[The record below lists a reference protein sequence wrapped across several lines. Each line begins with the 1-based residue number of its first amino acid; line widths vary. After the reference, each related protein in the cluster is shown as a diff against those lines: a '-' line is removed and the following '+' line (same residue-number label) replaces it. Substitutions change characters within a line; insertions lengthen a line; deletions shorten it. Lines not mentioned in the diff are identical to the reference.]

1 MNYLKNVKFIKSAY
15 NKKDIIHDDLPVI
28 AIAGKSNV
36 GKSSFINS
44 LCNNKSTAKV
54 GSTPGKTRSIN
65 YFLVNNEFY
74 IVDLPGYGYS
84 TMSQKEKENINALTN
99 YFLETNDNIEHIFL
113 LVDCRHLPTAEDK
126 QMYNWLEASE
136 KEFSVV
142 LNKADKLSST
152 KQNQAIKDIE
162 KALFSAKELIL
173 FSSESKIN
181 LDKILDTVYDK
192 KGLT

>member
-1 MNYLKNVKFIKSAY
+1 MNYLKNVKFIKSAFS
-15 NKKDIIHDDLPVI
+15 KKDIIQDDLPVI
-28 AIAGKSNV
+28 LVAGKSNV

-44 LCNNKSTAKV
+44 LCNNKNTAKV

-65 YFLVNNEFY
+65 YFLVNDEFY

-99 YFLETNDNIEHIFL
+99 YFLETNNNIKHIFH
-113 LVDCRHLPTAEDK
+113 LVDIRHLPTSEDK

-136 KEFSVV
+136 KEFTVV

-152 KQNQAIKDIE
+152 KQLQAVKDIE

-173 FSSESKIN
+173 FSSENKMN
-181 LDKILDTVYDK
+181 LDKILEIIYENI
-192 KGLT
+192 